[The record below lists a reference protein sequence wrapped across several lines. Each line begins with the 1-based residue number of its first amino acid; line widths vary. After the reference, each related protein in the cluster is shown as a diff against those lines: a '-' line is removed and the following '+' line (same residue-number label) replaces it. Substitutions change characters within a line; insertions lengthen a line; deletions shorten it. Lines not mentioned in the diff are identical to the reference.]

1 MYYFYLDPPRLH
13 HPLNIG
19 NKYLILLNNL
29 ILAFSLLGQVNWD
42 RFDQSN
48 VCMTNKIF

>member
-1 MYYFYLDPPRLH
+1 MYYFYLDTPRLH

-29 ILAFSLLGQVNWD
+29 ILAFSLLGQFNWD
-42 RFDQSN
+42 RFVQSDLSI
-48 VCMTNKIF
+48 TNKIY